1 MKEPKYSKV
10 DNVYILLATFTPL
23 LSFVGFTVVLL
34 NSSNSD
40 ELTSGIM
47 IWTIATLIG
56 YIALLAVSSIKTTEK
71 QGGEFGDTEGR

>member
-10 DNVYILLATFTPL
+10 DKVYILLATFTPL

-47 IWTIATLIG
+47 IWAIATLI
-56 YIALLAVSSIKTTEK
+56 
-71 QGGEFGDTEGR
+71 

>member
-1 MKEPKYSKV
+1 MKEPKYSKA
-10 DNVYILLATFTPL
+10 DKLYILLATFTPL
-23 LSFVGFTVVLL
+23 LPFVGFTVVLL

-47 IWTIATLIG
+47 IWAIATLIG

-71 QGGEFGDTEGR
+71 QGGEVGDTEGR

>member
-10 DNVYILLATFTPL
+10 DKVYILLATFTPL

-47 IWTIATLIG
+47 IWAIATLIG
-56 YIALLAVSSIKTTEK
+56 YIALLAVSYIKTTEK

>member
-1 MKEPKYSKV
+1 MKEPKYSKA
-10 DNVYILLATFTPL
+10 DKLYILLATLTPL

-47 IWTIATLIG
+47 IWAIATLIG

-71 QGGEFGDTEGR
+71 QGGEVGDTEGR

>member
-10 DNVYILLATFTPL
+10 DKVYILLATFTPL

-47 IWTIATLIG
+47 IWAIATLIG
-56 YIALLAVSSIKTTEK
+56 HIALLAVSSIKTTEK

>member
-10 DNVYILLATFTPL
+10 DKVYILLATFTPL

-71 QGGEFGDTEGR
+71 QGSEFGDTEGR

>member
-10 DNVYILLATFTPL
+10 DKIYILLATFIPL

-47 IWTIATLIG
+47 IWAIATLIG